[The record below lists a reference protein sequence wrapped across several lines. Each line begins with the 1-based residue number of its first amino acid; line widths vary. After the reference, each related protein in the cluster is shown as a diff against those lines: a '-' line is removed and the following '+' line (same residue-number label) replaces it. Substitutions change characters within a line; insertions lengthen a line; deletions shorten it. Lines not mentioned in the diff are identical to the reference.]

1 MTTLRPCDLPAI
13 IGWPLAIG
21 VFVVVAVVATCVV
34 LYRRH
39 VRGRAEQARIAHDRC
54 AAEVRGLAYVD
65 PTARCGWCGWVHREH
80 PAVFHAVS
88 VVERIENIAG

>member
-1 MTTLRPCDLPAI
+1 MRTFLRI
-13 IGWPLAIG
+13 IGWLLAIE

-39 VRGRAEQARIAHDRC
+39 MTSRAEQLRIAQERH

-65 PTARCGWCGWVHREH
+65 PAGRCGWCGGVHREH
-80 PAVFHAVS
+80 PAIFHAAS
-88 VVERIENIAG
+88 VVERIENIAA